1 MSKKDRERK
10 SNTQQRHQRW
20 VDGYV
25 RLFNQGLRNEHILE
39 ELRKKYGVAT
49 STLWRVIL
57 NRLKKTPNRG
67 TS

>member
-1 MSKKDRERK
+1 MSKKDKERK
-10 SNTQQRHQRW
+10 LNTEQRYQRW
-20 VDGYV
+20 VDDYV
-25 RLFNQGLRNEHILE
+25 RLFGQGLRNEHILE

-49 STLWRVIL
+49 STLGRVIQ

>member
-20 VDGYV
+20 VDDYV
-25 RLFNQGLRNEHILE
+25 RLFGQGLRNEHILE

-49 STLWRVIL
+49 STLWRMIQ

-67 TS
+67 KS